1 MLPVRTLL
9 LFVCLGFTLNAIC
22 QQTDSIIQ
30 TQPTDTLRANKFQ
43 HRINLVREGIKA
55 TNKKYAEKY
64 QSGKLVIQQNRVLEE
79 MKKVNQQ
86 AKNFIKERLDT
97 PLIKKDIDHVQQSLE
112 ITKDG
117 VFSNVGTSQTQRN
130 LTVTETI
137 LSKLLN
143 LMSKHKISVDNYA
156 NQLTA
161 FRNKIDSLSTDSS
174 LYEVPGDS
182 IHFVQYVKHISVLA
196 KEMSPID
203 SAIDKSLTAIQ
214 DLQLK
219 VDVEVLELKGLI
231 EDVGVYRK
239 DLSLLTFK
247 REFGN
252 IWSPVLYSRPISEI
266 VYHSFAKEK
275 LTLQFYTGDSIGRIV
290 VLLLLIGIVT
300 IFLRTLKQKIIT
312 GDNEEGLHNGHLV
325 IKFPFL
331 SACIIVISLFQFFFL
346 DPPFI
351 FSFCLWMISL
361 VCLIFIFK
369 NYISGYW
376 MKFWIVLIV
385 LFILASADNFLLQ
398 ASRAERWIMLGLSL
412 TGIVYCINILLK
424 GKFHE
429 LKEKRIVYFIVFVI
443 LLEIASALFNI
454 YGRYNFS
461 KTLLIMG
468 YIGVVIA
475 IMFLWVV
482 RLINETLYLSSK
494 VYTTPDK
501 KMLYLNFDKVGKKV
515 PAFFYVLLVV
525 GWFILIAK
533 NFYAYKQIVAPFND
547 FLNADRTLGDY
558 TFSIYGLFIFLLIMF
573 CAMVLSRIVSF
584 FASDTETTDQQ
595 KKGASLGS
603 WLLLIRIL
611 IISLGLFLAIAATGL
626 PIDKITIVI
635 GALGVGIGL
644 GLQGLVNNLVSGLI
658 IAFEK
663 PVNVGDIVE
672 LNGQIGI
679 MKSIG
684 FRSSII
690 TLFDGSSVVIPNGDI
705 LSHHVINWTMSKNKK
720 RLIIPVG
727 VSYGSDLEK
736 VHAILATTMDND
748 DRILKYPEPIVLAR
762 GFNESAVDFELRF
775 WVKHIKDSFALTSDI
790 ISRIDLAFKKEG
802 IVIPFPQRDVHFRS
816 PGNTE

>member
-1 MLPVRTLL
+1 MLPLRTSL
-9 LFVCLGFTLNAIC
+9 LFLCLSFSLNAIC
-22 QQTDSIIQ
+22 QQTDSAAQ
-30 TQPTDTLRANKFQ
+30 KHQKDTTTGNRFED
-43 HRINLVREGIKA
+43 RIKPARERVKA
-55 TNKKYAEKY
+55 LNKKYTEKY
-64 QSGKLVIQQNRVLEE
+64 QSGKLIIQQNGIVEE
-79 MKKVNQQ
+79 MKRVDQQ
-86 AKNFIKERLDT
+86 AKNFMKQKLDT
-97 PLIKKDIDHVQQSLE
+97 LLIMKDIQHVQKSLE
-112 ITKDG
+112 ITKEG
-117 VFSNVGTSQTQRN
+117 VFNNIGTSQTQRN

-137 LSKLLN
+137 LSKLLS
-143 LMSKHKISVDNYA
+143 LMSKHKVHVDNYA
-156 NQLTA
+156 NQLIA
-161 FRNKIDSLSTDSS
+161 FRNKLDSLSTDSS
-174 LYEVPGDS
+174 LYELPGDS
-182 IHFVQYVKHISVLA
+182 VHFVQYVRHILVLA
-196 KEMSPID
+196 KEMDPID
-203 SAIDKSLTAIQ
+203 SAIDKSLTAVQ
-214 DLQLK
+214 DLQVK
-219 VDVEVLELKGLI
+219 VDIEVLKLKGLI
-231 EDVGVYRK
+231 EDIGIYRR

-247 REFGN
+247 RELGN
-252 IWSPVLYSRPISEI
+252 IWSPVLYSRPFGEI
-266 VYHSFAKEK
+266 VYYSFEKER

-290 VLLLLIGIVT
+290 ILLLLIGVAT
-300 IFLRTLKQKIIT
+300 IFLRTLKQKIAT
-312 GDNEEGLHNGHLV
+312 GENEEGINHGHLV
-325 IKFPFL
+325 TRYPFL
-331 SACIIVISLFQFFFL
+331 SACIIIISLFQFFFL

-351 FSFCLWMISL
+351 FSFCLWTICL

-376 MKFWIVLIV
+376 MKFWFVLIT
-385 LFILASADNFLLQ
+385 LFILASGDNFLLE
-398 ASRAERWIMLGLSL
+398 ASRTERWTMLGLSL
-412 TGIVYCINILLK
+412 TGMAYCVNILLK

-429 LKEKRIVYFIVFVI
+429 LKEKKIIYFIVFVI
-443 LLEIASALFNI
+443 LLEIASAVFNI

-515 PAFFYVLLVV
+515 PSFFYVLLVI

-533 NFYAYKQIVAPFND
+533 NFYAYKQIIAPFNE
-547 FLNADRTLGDY
+547 FLNEDRTLGDY

-611 IISLGLFLAIAATGL
+611 IISLGLFLAVAATGL

-672 LNGQIGI
+672 LSGQIGT

-690 TLFDGSSVVIPNGDI
+690 TLFDGSSVVIPNGNI
-705 LSHHVINWTMSKNKK
+705 LSNHVINWSMSKNKK

-727 VSYGSDLEK
+727 VAYGSDLQK
-736 VHAILATTMDND
+736 VQIVLANTMDND
-748 DRILKYPEPIVLAR
+748 ERILKYPPPTVLAK
-762 GFNESAVDFELRF
+762 GFNESAIDFQLIF
-775 WVKHIKDSFALTSDI
+775 WVKHIKDSFTLTSDI
-790 ISRIDLAFKKEG
+790 ISRIDLAFKEEG
-802 IVIPFPQRDVHFRS
+802 IVIPFPQRDVHLHT
-816 PGNTE
+816 PDKEE